1 MVEDALPITAEDLV
15 EDEEMDEIERKI
27 RKKESNFLC
36 HTCRQSRNLWLEFK
50 FSELAKLFG
59 EETCRAAFRMK
70 GHEKVTVFGSGPTK
84 VSPAYPMQSIML
96 IV

>member
-1 MVEDALPITAEDLV
+1 MEDALPMTAEDFA
-15 EDEEMDEIERKI
+15 EDEEMDEVERKI
-27 RKKESNFLC
+27 RKKDANFLC

-70 GHEKVTVFGSGPTK
+70 GQDNVTVFGSGPTK
-84 VSPAYPMQSIML
+84 VSPDYSMQSIC
-96 IV
+96 